1 MNAFR
6 QILKDRVAGAGVL
19 AIVVQL
25 LLIQALVTSFTC
37 STMSTASVAT
47 GGGFVICRGGVAEET
62 TDAGSSS
69 HRSGSGGVCLDC
81 PCGVCCATGTAVFA
95 AFAPGQDLGPAY
107 TLMAEALADRPMTD
121 ADVPASPP
129 LDLKP
134 DPTGPPFRF
143 V

>member
-6 QILKDRVAGAGVL
+6 QILNDRVAGAAVL
-19 AIVVQL
+19 AMVVQL

-37 STMSTASVAT
+37 STMSTASISTDGA
-47 GGGFVICRGGVAEET
+47 FVICHGGFAEET
-62 TDAGSSS
+62 TDASSS
-69 HRSGSGGVCLDC
+69 PHRSGSDGVCLDC
-81 PCGVCCATGTAVFA
+81 PCGVYCATGATVFA
-95 AFAPGQDLGPAY
+95 AFAPSQDIGPAY
-107 TLMAEALADRPMTD
+107 TLVAEAVAERPLID

-134 DPTGPPFRF
+134 DPTGPPPLF